1 MAKKKKEKKGKGFIN
16 FLFSLLMTG
25 LIGYVGILLYQSFL
39 FQTDIVEKALDFEG
53 NISWFEK
60 QGEYVQY
67 PIFAVMAFGFV
78 VMLLMTK
85 QKTNGYTDASAHGV
99 YGNAVFSDL
108 DELKTEGYT
117 PPKKKIKI
125 KNVGIL
131 KKSQSKWST
140 NPFKTMKISEG
151 IILGREDK
159 ELVIIHP
166 ESKLDNR
173 NVLVVGSPGSSK
185 GQAFVIPNLINNYT
199 SSIIVTDPKGELYD
213 QLAEIKR
220 DQGYDVHQVDF
231 MNLIGSRYNPLDYI
245 ESDLDAR
252 SVATTISRN
261 SAKDIKEDFFFNTA
275 RDLLVGLI
283 LLAKADNYGGLT
295 KQSNMNE
302 VKALFNEISA
312 NEQMLK
318 EICEGIG
325 SNHIAYQYLKEASV
339 AENNTRASILSSFAQ
354 QTGTFS
360 LQKVMEFTKKSDFN
374 FQDLQDR
381 KTIIFVKIPIVS
393 NAVSALTATF
403 FDQLFARLYKIGD
416 QNGSILPIPTVCFLD
431 EFANLGKLNDYDNI
445 LSTCR
450 GYRLSLVTVIQDFAQ
465 LDEKYSKEQ
474 RRTFVNN
481 HDTALFLRTKDEETA
496 KYFEESAGD
505 TTVRYTTKSK
515 SSSGSI
521 AYILDMGGTN
531 GGSSPSESEQYQKKP
546 LVSKSDLLN
555 MKGDTCY
562 VFTAGRVLEL
572 EKAFQSVI
580 YKGFI
585 TSTKKVNGRF
595 AYVYP
600 KHQKKYIKQMGF
612 TPFESKAKPV
622 QVEQEVA
629 PTTIEKIPTEP
640 TGAIES
646 SEPIIKKPTFE
657 ESLQLKK
664 VEESRNKKTEPEED
678 SISLYAK
685 QMFDEVFKSEI
696 NVKQANESVPVKE
709 DPMGQETKETALG
722 EQIIEDT
729 QARALRDAYMIQE
742 SDPETAKEISDIFSG
757 KNLVSEIAKTNEM
770 ANNLAGINEYKEKLG
785 VMTKVMEEQTE
796 AGSLSESDDLDY

>member
-1 MAKKKKEKKGKGFIN
+1 MAKKKKEKRGKGFIN
-16 FLFSLLMTG
+16 FLFSVLMTG
-25 LIGYVGILLYQSFL
+25 VIGYLGVIIYQSFL
-39 FQTDIVEKALDFEG
+39 LETDLAEKALDFQK
-53 NISWFEK
+53 NIDWFAR
-60 QGEYVQY
+60 QDEYVQY

-78 VMLLMTK
+78 GMLLMTK
-85 QKTNGYTDASAHGV
+85 QKSNGYTDASAHGV

-108 DELKTEGYT
+108 DELRTEGFT
-117 PPKKKIKI
+117 PPNI
-125 KNVGIL
+125 GFP

-140 NPFKTMKISEG
+140 DPFKTMNISEG

-173 NVLVVGSPGSSK
+173 NVIVVGSPGSSK
-185 GQAFVIPNLINNYT
+185 GQAFVIPNLLNNYT
-199 SSIIVTDPKGELYD
+199 SSMIVTDPKGELYD
-213 QLAEIKR
+213 QLADIKR

-231 MNLIGSRYNPLDYI
+231 MNLVGSRYNPLDYI
-245 ESDLDAR
+245 ESDLDAKN
-252 SVATTISRN
+252 VATTISRN

-283 LLAKADNYGGLT
+283 LLAKADGNGGLT
-295 KQSNMNE
+295 KKSSMNE

-312 NEQMLK
+312 NEHMLN

-325 SNHIAYQYLKEASV
+325 SEHIAYQYLKEASV
-339 AENNTRASILSSFAQ
+339 AEGNTRASILSSFAQ

-360 LQKVMEFTKKSDFN
+360 LQKVMEFTHESDFN
-374 FQDLQDR
+374 FQDLQER
-381 KTIIFVKIPIVS
+381 KTIMFVKIPIVS
-393 NAVSALTATF
+393 NSVSALTATF
-403 FDQLFARLYKIGD
+403 FDQLFTKLYKIGD
-416 QNGSILPIPTVCFLD
+416 QNGSILPIPTICILD
-431 EFANLGKLNDYDNI
+431 EFANLGRLNDYDNI

-450 GYRLSLVTVIQDFAQ
+450 GYRLSLVTIIQDFAQ

-515 SSSGSI
+515 SSSGSL
-521 AYILDMGGTN
+521 AYILDLGGN
-531 GGSSPSESEQYQKKP
+531 SGGSSPSESEQYQKKP

-562 VFTAGRVLEL
+562 IFTAGRVLEL

-600 KHQKKYIKQMGF
+600 EHREDYIKQMGF
-612 TPFESKAKPV
+612 TPFQAEPKPIR
-622 QVEQEVA
+622 VEQEVA
-629 PTTIEKIPTEP
+629 PTIETIPTESSEL
-640 TGAIES
+640 IEPIEP
-646 SEPIIKKPTFE
+646 SEPIAPINKKPTFE
-657 ESLQLKK
+657 ESLQFEKT
-664 VEESRNKKTEPEED
+664 EESGKKETELEED
-678 SISLYAK
+678 SISIYAK
-685 QMFDEVFKSEI
+685 KMFDEVFKDMNTS
-696 NVKQANESVPVKE
+696 KQANESVAVVEEPKSPVNE
-709 DPMGQETKETALG
+709 ETALK
-722 EQIIEDT
+722 EQESENK
-729 QARALRDAYMIQE
+729 QANALRDAYMIQE

-770 ANNLAGINEYKEKLG
+770 VNKLKDLDSTKKSLDS
-785 VMTKVMEEQTE
+785 MTKKMEENS
-796 AGSLSESDDLDY
+796 SLAENDGDELPF